1 MNKLGILSLCGG
13 IILAGGLEL
22 YAGGVG
28 ADIKKIRF
36 SAPLRG
42 YELALAGNFMEPRP
56 NHFHGGLDFKTQMA
70 VGKPLYA
77 ISNGYVS
84 RVTVG
89 MNGFGNALYIS
100 YPNGVTS
107 IFGHLKKFSP
117 RIENALKQYQYAHE
131 TYECDMRLSSRQLP
145 VKEGEVVAYSGNTGA
160 SEGPHLHLELH
171 RTSNEEFLDPM
182 PYFKHLFKDTMAP
195 VAKAVMLYPQRG
207 EGSVNYG
214 QIQQPVGLTKQGTT
228 RPMKAWGKIGVGVM
242 DFDFMDGTYNHYG
255 VHKVELYMEGH
266 KLFQSTTDGFLPLEN
281 RMVNSW
287 GDLPMF
293 RITGLWYMKSFIEP
307 GNRLRTLWA
316 DENRGIVTINQERD
330 YHFKY
335 ILTDHFGNRSEYN
348 FTIRGEKQKIR
359 PYTPPVTRHTL
370 RWNEANVVQEPG
382 MQLSLP
388 WGVLYDNLPLKVTAN
403 YNHPGALAP
412 TYTFTKNPYPLNTWA
427 TLSIALR
434 KKTSANPRQYYIVQ
448 RSNRGVKYL
457 PSTYRNGWIYASVR
471 ELGDSYTVEMDNTAP
486 LIRPISLGGG
496 VLRYFIADNQSGV
509 KTYKGKVDGKFVL
522 FKNLGGGL
530 TCYLAETPVH
540 KGGTHT
546 LEMYVEDHCGNK
558 RVDKKTFVY

>member
-1 MNKLGILSLCGG
+1 MSRKFIPFLIAAALV
-13 IILAGGLEL
+13 AGGAVA
-22 YAGGVG
+22 AGVAGPK
-28 ADIKKIRF
+28 IKQMRF

-42 YELALAGNFMEPRP
+42 YDLSLAGNFMEARP

-70 VGKPLYA
+70 IGKPLYG

-117 RIENALKQYQYAHE
+117 KIEAALKAYQYKHE
-131 TYECDMRLSSRQLP
+131 TYECDMRLAPNALP
-145 VKEGEVVAYSGNTGA
+145 VKEGEIVAYSGNTGA

-171 RTSNEEFLDPM
+171 RTSNDEFLDPM
-182 PYFKHLFKDTMAP
+182 PYFKHLFKDTTAP
-195 VAKAVMLYPQRG
+195 VAKAIMLYPQRG

-214 QIQQPVGLTKQGTT
+214 AIEQPVGLTKSGTT
-228 RPMKAWGKIGVGVM
+228 RVMKAWGKIGIGVM

-255 VHKVELYMEGH
+255 VHKVELFCEGR

-307 GNRLRTLWA
+307 GNRLRVLWA
-316 DENRGIVTINQERD
+316 DANRGIVDINKERD

-335 ILTDHFGNRSEYN
+335 ILTDHFGNQSVYN

-359 PYTPPVTRHTL
+359 PYTPPLTRHHL
-370 RWNEANVVQEPG
+370 AWNEANIVQEPG
-382 MQLSLP
+382 MQLAMP
-388 WGVLYDNLPLKVTAN
+388 WGLLYEDLPIRVMVKQNNPQAV
-403 YNHPGALAP
+403 AP

-434 KKTSANPRQYYIVQ
+434 NKPLSNPKQYYIVQ

-457 PSTYRNGWIYASVR
+457 PSTYKNGWVSAEIR
-471 ELGDSYTVEMDNTAP
+471 ELGDSYTVETDNEAP
-486 LIRPISLGGG
+486 TVRPVSLSGQ
-496 VLRYFIADNQSGV
+496 VLRYFIQDTKSSI
-509 KTYKGKVDGKFVL
+509 KSYKGKADGKFIL

-530 TCYLAETPVH
+530 SCNLAETPIR
-540 KGGTHT
+540 KGGKHT
-546 LEMYVEDHCGNK
+546 LEMYVEDNCGNK
-558 RVDKKTFVY
+558 RIDRRTFTY

>member
-1 MNKLGILSLCGG
+1 MNKKYLMLFAAALAGGILST
-13 IILAGGLEL
+13 AGV
-22 YAGGVG
+22 AGPE
-28 ADIKKIRF
+28 IKPMRF

-42 YELALAGNFMEPRP
+42 YELSLAGNFMEARP

-70 VGKPLYA
+70 VGKPLYGIA
-77 ISNGYVS
+77 DGYVS

-89 MNGFGNALYIS
+89 MNGFGNALYIA

-117 RIENALKQYQYAHE
+117 KIEAALKAYQYRHE
-131 TYECDMRLSSRQLP
+131 TYECDMRLAPGVLP

-171 RTSNEEFLDPM
+171 RTSNDEFLDPM
-182 PYFKHLFKDTMAP
+182 PYFKHLFKDTTPP
-195 VAKAVMLYPQRG
+195 VAKALMVYPQRG
-207 EGSVNYG
+207 EGAVNYG
-214 QIQQPVGLTKQGTT
+214 QIEQPVGLRKNGTT
-228 RPMKAWGKIGVGVM
+228 RVMKVWGRIGLGVM

-255 VHKVELYMEGH
+255 VHKVELYCEGK

-307 GNRLRTLWA
+307 GNRLRVLWA
-316 DENRGIVTINQERD
+316 DNNRGIVNIDQERD

-335 ILTDHFGNRSEYN
+335 ILTDHYGNRSVYD
-348 FTIRGEKQKIR
+348 FTLRGEKQNIR
-359 PYTPPVTRHTL
+359 PYVSPATRHRL
-370 RWNEANVVQEPG
+370 MWNESNTVQEPG
-382 MQLSLP
+382 MQLSMP
-388 WGVLYDNLPLKVTAN
+388 WGVLYDNLPMQVMVRQNNPA
-403 YNHPGALAP
+403 AVSP

-434 KKTSANPRQYYIVQ
+434 RRPFANPRQYYIVQ
-448 RSNRGVKYL
+448 RSRNGVKYL
-457 PSTYRNGWIYASVR
+457 PSSYKNGWVSAEIR
-471 ELGDSYTVEMDNTAP
+471 ELGDSYTVETDNEAP
-486 LIRPISLGGG
+486 TVRPVSMSGQT
-496 VLRYFIADNQSGV
+496 LRYFIQDTKSGI
-509 KTYKGKVDGKFVL
+509 KTYKGKVDGRFVL

-530 TCYLAETPVH
+530 SCDLSQTPV
-540 KGGTHT
+540 KRGGTHT
-546 LEMYVEDHCGNK
+546 LELYVEDNCGN
-558 RVDKKTFVY
+558 RRTDRRTFNY